1 MPNDFLSRV
10 LDRLRVMP
18 DESGPR
24 LESRSGAGV
33 RRVRTLDGAAAYL
46 KVTPST
52 LDSRAV
58 QAAQRELRFYRE
70 IAPIAPVRTPTLLD
84 VVVDEDGVA
93 ILLAAAG
100 ATRAPGAW
108 TTGQWAELGRALAR
122 LHDLAVP
129 AGASWERPDALREG
143 LAEPDVDALR
153 TFWSSSLPQL
163 PELLA
168 RRDELWEQLAAVP
181 PAFIHGDCHTENLP
195 VRDGQLVFCDWQVT
209 GLGRPTTDLAFVS
222 VRAVPHG
229 VVVPSVLLDAYLA
242 GRCADPR
249 ALRRAVLAEEL
260 AFFVFL
266 WPPYAVF
273 HDAAAVARVRQRT
286 RHLAERWLAEP
297 TAA

>member
-1 MPNDFLSRV
+1 MPNDFLTSA
-10 LDRLRVMP
+10 LARLRVIP

-33 RRVRTLDGAAAYL
+33 HRVRTVDGEVAYL
-46 KVTPST
+46 KLTPST

-84 VVVDEDGVA
+84 FLADEDGVA

-100 ATRAPGAW
+100 ATQAPGAW
-108 TTGQWAELGRALAR
+108 TAAQWAELGRALAR
-122 LHDLAVP
+122 LHDLSVP
-129 AGASWERPDALREG
+129 AAASWDRPDALREG
-143 LAEPDVDALR
+143 MADPDVEALR
-153 TFWSSSLPQL
+153 TFWSPSLLQL

-168 RRDELWEQLAAVP
+168 RRDTLWAQLAAVP
-181 PAFIHGDCHTENLP
+181 PVFIHGDCHTENLP
-195 VRDGQLVFCDWQVT
+195 VRDGHLVFCDWQVT
-209 GLGRPTTDLAFVS
+209 GLGRPTTDLAFLS
-222 VRAVPHG
+222 VRAVPQG
-229 VVVPSVLLDAYLA
+229 AVVPSVFLDAYLA
-242 GRCADPR
+242 GRADDPR

-286 RHLAERWLAEP
+286 RQLAERWLAGS
-297 TAA
+297 TGG